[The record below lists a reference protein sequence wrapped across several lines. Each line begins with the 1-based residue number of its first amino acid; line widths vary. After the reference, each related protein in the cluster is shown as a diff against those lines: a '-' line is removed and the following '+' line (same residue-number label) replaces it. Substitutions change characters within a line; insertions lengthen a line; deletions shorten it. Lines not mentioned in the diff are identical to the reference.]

1 MSSDSNLQVLVLAA
15 GAATRF
21 GSPKQLARIGGVM
34 MLQKAVSQ
42 AAEVAGHA
50 VTVVLGAH
58 AERIVPLMRQSPA
71 TVEINRHWQ
80 EGLASSLR
88 LGISRL
94 PPGCEGVLVTLAD
107 QVAVTAFDLRRL
119 VSAWR
124 RQPEWL
130 IAASYDGHTGV
141 PAVFPAWCFRR
152 PGSVARRC
160 RRSRSAGPSCRP
172 LPAGAHAQCR
182 RGHRHTGGP
191 AQPGDWGE
199 TRGLKRPRPL
209 APASRAPRCRQPP
222 AVP

>member
-1 MSSDSNLQVLVLAA
+1 MNPDSNLHVLVLAA

-42 AAEVAGHA
+42 ATEVAGHA

-58 AERIVPLMRQSPA
+58 AERITPLLRQSPA

-94 PPGCEGVLVTLAD
+94 PVGCEGVLVTLAD
-107 QVAVTAFDLRRL
+107 QVAVSSFDLRRL
-119 VSAWR
+119 ASAWR
-124 RQPEWL
+124 RQPDWL

-141 PAVFPAWCFRR
+141 PAVFPAWSFADLASLR
-152 PGSVARRC
+152 GD
-160 RRSRSAGPSCRP
+160 
-172 LPAGAHAQCR
+172 AGARSVLARHADRCLR
-182 RGHRHTGGP
+182 VPMPNAGIDIDTPEDLLGLEASGKG
-191 AQPGDWGE
+191 APGD
-199 TRGLKRPRPL
+199 
-209 APASRAPRCRQPP
+209 
-222 AVP
+222 

>member
-42 AAEVAGHA
+42 ATEVAGHA

-58 AERIVPLMRQSPA
+58 AERIVPLLRQSPA
-71 TVEINRHWQ
+71 TVQINRHWQ

-94 PPGCEGVLVTLAD
+94 PAGCEGVLVTLAD
-107 QVAVTAFDLRRL
+107 QVAVTSFDLRRL
-119 VSAWR
+119 VSAWQ

-141 PAVFPAWCFRR
+141 PAVFPAWSF
-152 PGSVARRC
+152 PDL
-160 RRSRSAGPSCRP
+160 SALRGD
-172 LPAGAHAQCR
+172 AGARAVLARHADRCLR
-182 RGHRHTGGP
+182 IPMPNAGIDIDTPEDLLGLEMGGKQG
-191 AQPGDWGE
+191 ADG
-199 TRGLKRPRPL
+199 
-209 APASRAPRCRQPP
+209 
-222 AVP
+222 

>member
-1 MSSDSNLQVLVLAA
+1 MSSDSNLHVLVLAA
-15 GAATRF
+15 GAASRF

-42 AAEVAGHA
+42 ATDVAGHA

-58 AERIVPLMRQSPA
+58 AERITPLLRQSPA
-71 TVEINRHWQ
+71 SVEINRHWQ

-88 LGISRL
+88 LGIGRL
-94 PPGCEGVLVTLAD
+94 PSCEGVLVTLAD

-141 PAVFPAWCFRR
+141 PAVFPAWCFPDLLALR
-152 PGSVARRC
+152 GD
-160 RRSRSAGPSCRP
+160 
-172 LPAGAHAQCR
+172 AGARTVLARHADRCLR
-182 RGHRHTGGP
+182 VPMPNAGVDIDTPEDLLKLETGP
-191 AQPGDWGE
+191 
-199 TRGLKRPRPL
+199 
-209 APASRAPRCRQPP
+209 
-222 AVP
+222 

>member
-15 GAATRF
+15 GAASRF

-42 AAEVAGHA
+42 ATDVAGHA

-58 AERIVPLMRQSPA
+58 AERITPLLRQSPA
-71 TVEINRHWQ
+71 SVEINRHWQ

-94 PPGCEGVLVTLAD
+94 PSCEGVLVTLAD
-107 QVAVTAFDLRRL
+107 QVAVTVFDLKRL

-141 PAVFPAWCFRR
+141 PAIFPAWCFPDLLALR
-152 PGSVARRC
+152 GD
-160 RRSRSAGPSCRP
+160 
-172 LPAGAHAQCR
+172 AGARAVLARHADRCLR
-182 RGHRHTGGP
+182 IPMPTAGVDIDTPEDLLALEMGGEK
-191 AQPGDWGE
+191 GGTD
-199 TRGLKRPRPL
+199 
-209 APASRAPRCRQPP
+209 
-222 AVP
+222 

>member
-1 MSSDSNLQVLVLAA
+1 MESDSNLHVLVLAA
-15 GAATRF
+15 GAASRF

-58 AERIVPLMRQSPA
+58 AERIAPMLRHSPA

-94 PPGCEGVLVTLAD
+94 PAGAEGVLVTLAD
-107 QVAVTAFDLRRL
+107 QVAISAFDLRRL

-124 RQPEWL
+124 RQPDWM
-130 IAASYDGHTGV
+130 IAASYNGHIGV
-141 PAVFPAWCFRR
+141 PAVFPVWSFADLAALR
-152 PGSVARRC
+152 GD
-160 RRSRSAGPSCRP
+160 
-172 LPAGAHAQCR
+172 AGARMVLARHADRCLPMPNASIDIDTPEDLLSLEVGDEKGVR
-182 RGHRHTGGP
+182 R
-191 AQPGDWGE
+191 
-199 TRGLKRPRPL
+199 
-209 APASRAPRCRQPP
+209 
-222 AVP
+222 

>member
-1 MSSDSNLQVLVLAA
+1 MSPDSNLHVLVLAA
-15 GAATRF
+15 GAASRF

-42 AAEVAGHA
+42 ATEVAGHA

-58 AERIVPLMRQSPA
+58 AERIVPLLRQSPA

-94 PPGCEGVLVTLAD
+94 PAGCEGVLVTLAD
-107 QVAVTAFDLRRL
+107 QVAISSFDLRRL
-119 VSAWR
+119 VAAWR

-141 PAVFPAWCFRR
+141 PAIFPAWCFADLGALRGDTGAR
-152 PGSVARRC
+152 AVLTRYADRCLRLPMPNAGVDIDTPEDLLGLQDTDPGEPKS
-160 RRSRSAGPSCRP
+160 G
-172 LPAGAHAQCR
+172 
-182 RGHRHTGGP
+182 
-191 AQPGDWGE
+191 
-199 TRGLKRPRPL
+199 K
-209 APASRAPRCRQPP
+209 
-222 AVP
+222 

>member
-1 MSSDSNLQVLVLAA
+1 MSSDSNLHVLVLAA
-15 GAATRF
+15 GAASRF

-42 AAEVAGHA
+42 ATDVAGHA

-58 AERIVPLMRQSPA
+58 AERITPLLRQSPA
-71 TVEINRHWQ
+71 SVEINRHWQ

-88 LGISRL
+88 LGIGRL
-94 PPGCEGVLVTLAD
+94 PSCEGVLVTLAD

-141 PAVFPAWCFRR
+141 PAVFPAWCFPDLLALR
-152 PGSVARRC
+152 GD
-160 RRSRSAGPSCRP
+160 
-172 LPAGAHAQCR
+172 AGARTVLARHADRCLR
-182 RGHRHTGGP
+182 VPMPNAGVDIDTP
-191 AQPGDWGE
+191 EDL
-199 TRGLKRPRPL
+199 LKL
-209 APASRAPRCRQPP
+209 EAAP
-222 AVP
+222 